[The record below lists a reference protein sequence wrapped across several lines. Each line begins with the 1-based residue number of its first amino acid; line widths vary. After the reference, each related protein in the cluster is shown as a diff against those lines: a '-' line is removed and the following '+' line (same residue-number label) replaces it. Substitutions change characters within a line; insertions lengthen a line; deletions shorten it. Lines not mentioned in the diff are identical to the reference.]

1 MATLETSSIK
11 IRRHTGSADFA
22 PSTLLEGELAINLID
37 GHFYYGTSIPADVRS
52 TFSFDE
58 VTASNLIITNTAS
71 ISYLHTT
78 YESSSIIY
86 SSGST
91 KFGDSSDDT
100 HVRTGSAYWD
110 SNNFIV
116 SGTNGVQVEN
126 DVSAN
131 NLSSSNDI
139 YANDGN
145 FLYDADGISGLE
157 VAGEISAS
165 NISASGDINV
175 EQGTGSFHVVSASE
189 YIGLPPFTFFQTASD
204 PSQSLT
210 NLKILDFS
218 TPSSNGLSAIFV
230 NDEGQLTLQFGDA
243 IQPTFN
249 VFNDGYYGAGFS
261 NAFKFQTEKFFKQ
274 SQSLFNIT
282 SKITASG
289 ANVQI
294 VSHSVSVGGYQIPE
308 LTRWLSSGDQK
319 TNLSS
324 DALFQSGGAIY
335 YTINNNSENF
345 TGSITSSV
353 RRSDNTTAANVLPN
367 AITFS
372 KAPLPGIGNK
382 PEGVNPFTDGGVQLA
397 TTWSYYDQAGVFH
410 EEVTSFLLSLN
421 KTAPSN
427 DLEANFYKVPIFYNG
442 KVGVNGAGY
451 ATNINHSSDT
461 IGSPNNFNETKYEF
475 GLGNNVYWN
484 SESLN
489 GADPPSLINNR
500 YLHYNYTG
508 SNMSLNN
515 LDQPQTFSM
524 NTESAAFTWS
534 ITSSYTASD
543 PNGNVVSN
551 NNESPGFTIGTTPA
565 GFLNTVSS
573 GSNSVSTARGGQ
585 GSSVSLKTLT
595 RTKIF
600 TPIRSLRSFA
610 SPSSSLTDYE
620 ISSFMKLTESIYSGT
635 IYFQTTSVDNQVFYQ
650 PVPNEPAYASGLY
663 HWIVYD
669 YDEGVLTGIQQNDSP
684 AFSLYTQSND
694 GPFYIA
700 YRSNLLYAEDDSNG
714 GLGSKYKLLQ

>member
-11 IRRHTGSADFA
+11 IRRHTGSAGFA
-22 PSTLLEGELAINLID
+22 PSTLLEGELAINLVD
-37 GHFYYGTSIPADVRS
+37 GYFYYGTQIPADVRS

-100 HVRTGSAYWD
+100 HIRTGSAYWD

-139 YANDGN
+139 YASNGN

-157 VAGEISAS
+157 VSGEISAS

-210 NLKILDFS
+210 NLKVLDFT
-218 TPSSNGLSAIFV
+218 TPSDKGLSAIFV
-230 NDEGQLTLQFGDA
+230 NDSGQLTLQFGEA
-243 IQPTFN
+243 TQPTFAISN
-249 VFNDGYYGAGFS
+249 GPGAFE
-261 NAFKFQTEKFFKQ
+261 FQTDKFFKQ
-274 SQSLFNIT
+274 SQSLFNFT
-282 SKITASG
+282 SSISATG

-294 VSHSVSVGGYQIPE
+294 ISHSVLLNGQYIPGM
-308 LTRWLSSGDQK
+308 TRWLSAPEQSQS
-319 TNLSS
+319 LSNE
-324 DALFQSGGAIY
+324 ATFQSGGYIV
-335 YTINNNSENF
+335 YTVDPNSNNF

-353 RRSDNTTAANVLPN
+353 HKPGGAIANGTFRYNHEYTLPPQPN
-367 AITFS
+367 AGNITDGS
-372 KAPLPGIGNK
+372 
-382 PEGVNPFTDGGVQLA
+382 NPFVNSGLVVS
-397 TTWSYYDQAGVFH
+397 TTWSYYDQAGQLQ
-410 EEVTSFLLSLN
+410 EEKTSQTFQLN

-427 DLEANFYKVPIFYNG
+427 DLEANFFKSPIFYNG
-442 KVGVNGAGY
+442 VAGNGLTPGY
-451 ATNINHSSDT
+451 STNINYSGDG
-461 IGSPNNFNETKYEF
+461 IGSPNNFNQTIYEF
-475 GLGNNVYWN
+475 GIGCVVFWN
-484 SESLN
+484 SSSVN
-489 GADPPSLINNR
+489 GATSPSLINNR
-500 YLHYNYTG
+500 YLHYTYTG
-508 SNMSLNN
+508 SYMDSTN
-515 LDQPQTFSM
+515 LDQPQSFSM

-534 ITSSYTASD
+534 ITASYTASN

-551 NNESPGFTIGTTPA
+551 NNLSPGFTVGTTPA
-565 GFLNTVSS
+565 LYTVTVNS
-573 GSNSVSTARGGQ
+573 GSNSIATQRGGQ
-585 GSSVSLKTLT
+585 GSSASEKTLYK
-595 RTKIF
+595 TKLF
-600 TPIRSLRSFA
+600 TPIRSLRSFT

-620 ISSFMKLTESIYSGT
+620 ISSFMKLTQSIYSGT
-635 IYFQTTSVDNQVFYQ
+635 IHFQTTSVDNQIFYQ

-669 YDEGVLTGIQQNDSP
+669 YDEGVLSGIQQNDSP
-684 AFSLYTQSND
+684 AFSLYTQSNN